1 MHVVLFKGL
10 QIDTTEFS
18 KHRKP
23 HCFPVSS
30 LSSAAI
36 LRVAQEISSMAASLP
51 LEFSSAIFLRTDD
64 DQPNN
69 IQVLITGPEDT
80 PYTGGCFLFDLN
92 FPGDINS

>member
-1 MHVVLFKGL
+1 
-10 QIDTTEFS
+10 
-18 KHRKP
+18 
-23 HCFPVSS
+23 
-30 LSSAAI
+30 
-36 LRVAQEISSMAASLP
+36 MAASLP

-92 FPGDINS
+92 FPGDIDLLCFFLKNGLH

>member
-1 MHVVLFKGL
+1 
-10 QIDTTEFS
+10 
-18 KHRKP
+18 
-23 HCFPVSS
+23 
-30 LSSAAI
+30 
-36 LRVAQEISSMAASLP
+36 MAASLP

-92 FPGDINS
+92 FPGDIDS